1 MGGGVSSMIKYIGSK
16 RVLVPAIVSIVEA
29 LPGVRTVLDLFSGT
43 ARVGHAL
50 KRAGYEVTANDHTTY
65 AYTVAQCYVQAD
77 AEAVLPEARRVLDEL
92 AHVPPRSGWF
102 TETYCRRSRFFHPKN
117 GARIEAMRE
126 AIDAW
131 GLTGDTRA
139 VVLTSLMEAADRVDS
154 TVGVQMAYLK
164 QWARRAHND
173 LELRVPDVLS
183 GPGRAVQMEAV
194 DAARRFPADLV
205 YLDPPYNQHRYLA
218 NYHIWETLVRWDQ
231 PEVYGVA
238 CKRVDCKR
246 YKSPFNSKRR
256 IHRAMR
262 DVVESTNARY
272 LLVSF
277 NNEGYISRAE
287 MEELLSEHGE
297 VLVIARDHDRYV
309 GARIGIYNPDGE
321 KVGQVSHV
329 RNKEY
334 LYLVGDNADALADAA
349 QACQP
354 GVEQR
359 TLF

>member
-1 MGGGVSSMIKYIGSK
+1 VIKYIGSK
-16 RVLVPAIVSIVEA
+16 RVLVPVITSIVGA

-43 ARVGHAL
+43 SRVGHAL
-50 KRAGYEVTANDHTTY
+50 KGAGYQVTANDHTAY
-65 AYTVAQCYVQAD
+65 AYTLARCYVQAD
-77 AEAVLPEARRVLDEL
+77 AESVLPEARRALEEL

-102 TETYCRRSRFFHPKN
+102 TETYCRRSRFFHPRN

-131 GLTGDTRA
+131 GLTGDLRA
-139 VVLTSLMEAADRVDS
+139 VVLTALMEAADRVDS

-164 QWARRAHND
+164 QWAPRAHND
-173 LELRVPDVLS
+173 LELRVPEVLP
-183 GPGRAVQMEAV
+183 GPGRATQMEAV
-194 DAARRFPADLV
+194 DAAREHPADLV

-238 CKRVDCKR
+238 CKRVDCKQ
-246 YKSPFNSKRR
+246 YKSPFNSKRS

-262 DVVESTNARY
+262 DVVSATSARY

-277 NNEGYISRAE
+277 SNEGYISRQE
-287 MEELLSEHGE
+287 MEKLLSEQGH

-309 GARIGIYNPDGE
+309 GARIGIYNPDGD
-321 KVGQVSHV
+321 KVGRVSHV

-334 LYLVGDNADALADAA
+334 LYLVGDDPGALANAA
-349 QACQP
+349 KACQP
-354 GVEQR
+354 KAQQG

>member
-1 MGGGVSSMIKYIGSK
+1 
-16 RVLVPAIVSIVEA
+16 VLVPAITSIVEA
-29 LPGVRTVLDLFSGT
+29 LPGVHTVLDLFSGT

-65 AYTVAQCYVQAD
+65 AYTLARCYVQAD
-77 AEAVLPEARRVLDEL
+77 AEAVLPEVCRVLGEL

-102 TETYCRRSRFFHPKN
+102 TELYCRRSRFFHPKN

-131 GLTGDTRA
+131 GLTGDVRA
-139 VVLTSLMEAADRVDS
+139 VVLTALMEAADRVDS

-164 QWARRAHND
+164 QWAPRAHND
-173 LELRVPDVLS
+173 LELRVPEVLP
-183 GPGRAVQMEAV
+183 GPGSAVQMEAI
-194 DAARRFPADLV
+194 DAARRFSADLV

-218 NYHIWETLVRWDQ
+218 NYHVWETLVRWDQ

-238 CKRVDCKR
+238 CKRMDCKG

-262 DVVESTNARY
+262 DVVAAARARY

-277 NNEGYISRAE
+277 NNEGYISRSE

-297 VLVIARDHDRYV
+297 VLVIAREHDRYV

-334 LYLVGDNADALADAA
+334 LYLVGEDAGALADAA

-354 GVEQR
+354 AVEQR